1 MMEVFFG
8 MLLLASIAI
17 NTMLIWYIKRVVAK
31 SSVVY
36 DATSDML
43 TSLQDF
49 TEHLDS
55 IDELRAF
62 YGDPDFKSILEH
74 AKSITKDVST
84 YRDGFIFET
93 KGDTLD
99 RTYGTKE
106 NATEE
111 E

>member
-8 MLLLASIAI
+8 LLLLASLAV
-17 NTMLIWYIKRVVAK
+17 NTILIWYIKRVVAR

-36 DATSDML
+36 DATNDIL
-43 TSLQDF
+43 GALGDF

-74 AKSITKDVST
+74 SKAITEDVAN
-84 YRDGFIFET
+84 YRDGFIFEI
-93 KGDTLD
+93 KGGTLEHI
-99 RTYGTKE
+99 YGTKE

>member
-1 MMEVFFG
+1 MEVFFG
-8 MLLLASIAI
+8 LLLLASLAV
-17 NTMLIWYIKRVVAK
+17 NTILIWYIKRVVAK

-43 TSLQDF
+43 GSLRDF

-62 YGDPDFKSILEH
+62 YGDPDFKSIIEH
-74 AKSITKDVST
+74 SKAITEDVSA

-93 KGDTLD
+93 KGGTLD
-99 RTYGTKE
+99 HTHDTEE
-106 NATEE
+106 NAPEE

>member
-8 MLLLASIAI
+8 LLLLASIAV
-17 NTMLIWYIKRVVAK
+17 NTVLIWYIKRVVAR

-36 DATSDML
+36 DATSDIL
-43 TSLQDF
+43 GALGDF

-55 IDELRAF
+55 IDDLRAF
-62 YGDPDFKSILEH
+62 YGDQDFKNIVEH
-74 AKSITKDVST
+74 SKAITEDVAN
-84 YRDGFIFET
+84 YRDGFIFEI
-93 KGDTLD
+93 KGGTLE
-99 RTYGTKE
+99 RIYGTKE